1 MKKIVFF
8 LSIFYSLLGK
18 SQIIRNYSNEFMNI
32 GNGARGLAMGNAVV
46 ASQMDIYSQT
56 HNPAGLTSIS
66 SDWQGAVM
74 HSEYFESIAKYDYVG
89 YAKSIDTNSS
99 FAISVIRFGVDNI
112 LDTTKMI
119 DNEGNIDYD
128 RISKFSQAD
137 YAGIISYGF
146 HPSGNHKLSLGLNT
160 KLIYRNV
167 GKLANAFG
175 FGFDVG
181 AIYQDDR
188 DWRFGAM
195 LKDATTTMNFWS
207 INQSKLS
214 TIVNGEELNP
224 IPKEKIELTMPTL
237 NLGVS
242 RTFEINR
249 DLNFT
254 PEVDLHIDFTRTN
267 TLVSTDVLSFS
278 PSLGA
283 ELSWQDIIFV
293 RAGVSEFQ
301 NITNPFHQQN
311 KVSFQP
317 SAGIGIKYK
326 GLSLDYDISNSG
338 IGGSNL
344 YSNFFSLKLDMSG
357 FR

>member
-1 MKKIVFF
+1 
-8 LSIFYSLLGK
+8 
-18 SQIIRNYSNEFMNI
+18 
-32 GNGARGLAMGNAVV
+32 
-46 ASQMDIYSQT
+46 
-56 HNPAGLTSIS
+56 
-66 SDWQGAVM
+66 
-74 HSEYFESIAKYDYVG
+74 
-89 YAKSIDTNSS
+89 
-99 FAISVIRFGVDNI
+99 
-112 LDTTKMI
+112 MI

-128 RISKFSQAD
+128 KISKFSQAD

-293 RAGVSEFQ
+293 RAGLSEFQ

>member
-1 MKKIVFF
+1 
-8 LSIFYSLLGK
+8 
-18 SQIIRNYSNEFMNI
+18 
-32 GNGARGLAMGNAVV
+32 
-46 ASQMDIYSQT
+46 
-56 HNPAGLTSIS
+56 
-66 SDWQGAVM
+66 
-74 HSEYFESIAKYDYVG
+74 
-89 YAKSIDTNSS
+89 
-99 FAISVIRFGVDNI
+99 
-112 LDTTKMI
+112 
-119 DNEGNIDYD
+119 
-128 RISKFSQAD
+128 
-137 YAGIISYGF
+137 
-146 HPSGNHKLSLGLNT
+146 
-160 KLIYRNV
+160 
-167 GKLANAFG
+167 
-175 FGFDVG
+175 
-181 AIYQDDR
+181 
-188 DWRFGAM
+188 
-195 LKDATTTMNFWS
+195 
-207 INQSKLS
+207 
-214 TIVNGEELNP
+214 
-224 IPKEKIELTMPTL
+224 MPTL

-293 RAGVSEFQ
+293 RAGLNEFQ